1 MNGNDLL
8 AALPAAALSETC
20 PRRLDQLTIRL
31 IEHAAR
37 HTPPALSQRLQEEWL
52 ADLAARAGRVSR
64 LRLAAG
70 CWWAANV
77 IARQYGVSGLAAVGS
92 NKAVAYAPPQA
103 SGFLSPRTVA
113 LVLIAC
119 LHLALI
125 YFLSI
130 GMANRTAKVP
140 TQPLQSV
147 FSNEDV
153 HRALPPPPPLPPKF
167 AHPLIDPIEPDIR
180 IEVSAQT
187 QGLQNVPVDRSQQPN
202 TSTTPPKVDRVIGG
216 PGKGFPNTTD
226 YYPDASRRLG
236 EKGVASVQVCVDAS
250 GRLTSDPAITHSS
263 GNARLDAGALTLAKA
278 GSGHYRPTIEDGR
291 AVGSCFPFRI
301 RFEFRD

>member
-1 MNGNDLL
+1 MNANDLL

-20 PRRLDQLTIRL
+20 LRRLDQLTIRL

-37 HTPPALSQRLQEEWL
+37 HTPPAFSQRLQEEWL
-52 ADLAARAGRVSR
+52 ADLAARAGRLSR

-77 IARQYGVSGLAAVGS
+77 IAREYGVTGLAAAGP
-92 NKAVAYAPPQA
+92 NKAVAYAPAQA

-125 YFLSI
+125 YFLAI
-130 GMANRTAKVP
+130 GMANRTAKAPPPPIVVIRAENPNP
-140 TQPLQSV
+140 T
-147 FSNEDV
+147 
-153 HRALPPPPPLPPKF
+153 LPPPPPLSPKF
-167 AHPLIDPIEPDIR
+167 AHPKIDTIEPDIP
-180 IEVSAQT
+180 IEVPAET
-187 QGLQNVPVDRSQQPN
+187 QGLQTVPGDPSRQPN
-202 TSTTPPKVDRVIGG
+202 TATTTPPKVDREIGG
-216 PGKGFPNTTD
+216 PGKGFPNTAD

-263 GNARLDAGALTLAKA
+263 GIARLDAGALTLAKA

-291 AVGSCFPFRI
+291 AVDSCFPFRI
-301 RFEFRD
+301 RFEFRE

>member
-8 AALPAAALSETC
+8 AALPAAALCE
-20 PRRLDQLTIRL
+20 PWLRRLDTLTIRL

-37 HTPPALSQRLQEEWL
+37 HTPPVLSQRLQEEWL
-52 ADLAARAGRVSR
+52 ADLAARAGHLSR
-64 LRLAAG
+64 LRLAIG

-77 IARQYGVSGLAAVGS
+77 IVREYALAGLAVMGS
-92 NKAVAYAPPQA
+92 DKAVAYAPA
-103 SGFLSPRTVA
+103 HAHAFLSPRSVA

-130 GMANRTAKVP
+130 GVANRAADAP
-140 TQPLQSV
+140 PPPIMSV
-147 FSNEDV
+147 FREEDV
-153 HRALPPPPPLPPKF
+153 NRTLPPPPPLPPKF
-167 AHPLIDPIEPDIR
+167 VHAPIDVIEPRIPIEVPSDGEGLR
-180 IEVSAQT
+180 NVVVEGPQRSNDSA
-187 QGLQNVPVDRSQQPN
+187 
-202 TSTTPPKVDRVIGG
+202 TPARVDRVIGG
-216 PGKGFPNTTD
+216 PGKGFPNTAD

-236 EKGVASVQVCVDAS
+236 EKGAASVQVCVDAS
-250 GRLTSDPAITHSS
+250 GRLTSAPAIAQSS

-278 GSGHYRPTIEDGR
+278 GSGYYRPTVEDGR

>member
-1 MNGNDLL
+1 MNANDLL

-20 PRRLDQLTIRL
+20 LRRLDQLTITL
-31 IEHAAR
+31 IEQAAR
-37 HTPPALSQRLQEEWL
+37 HTPPAFSQRLQEEWL
-52 ADLAARAGRVSR
+52 ADLAARAGRLSR

-70 CWWAANV
+70 CWWAASV
-77 IARQYGVSGLAAVGS
+77 ITREYGVTGLAAAGP
-92 NKAVAYAPPQA
+92 NKAVAYAPLQA
-103 SGFLSPRTVA
+103 RGFLSPRTVA

-125 YFLSI
+125 YFLAV
-130 GMANRTAKVP
+130 GMANRTAQAPPPPIVVIRAQNPNP
-140 TQPLQSV
+140 T
-147 FSNEDV
+147 
-153 HRALPPPPPLPPKF
+153 LPPPPPLPPKF
-167 AHPLIDPIEPDIR
+167 AHPKIDTIEPDIP
-180 IEVSAQT
+180 IEVPAET
-187 QGLQNVPVDRSQQPN
+187 QGLQTVPVDRSQQSN
-202 TSTTPPKVDRVIGG
+202 TSPTPPKVDRVPGG
-216 PGKGFPNTTD
+216 PGKGFPNTAD

-263 GNARLDAGALTLAKA
+263 GIARLDAGALTLAKA

-301 RFEFRD
+301 RFEFRE

>member
-8 AALPAAALSETC
+8 AALPAAALSEIC
-20 PRRLDQLTIRL
+20 LRRLDELTIRL

-37 HTPPALSQRLQEEWL
+37 HTSPAFSQRLQEEWL
-52 ADLAARAGRVSR
+52 ADLAARAGRLSR

-77 IARQYGVSGLAAVGS
+77 IAREYAVTGLAVAGP
-92 NKAVAYAPPQA
+92 NKAVAYAPLQA

-130 GMANRTAKVP
+130 GVANRTAKAPPPPIVV
-140 TQPLQSV
+140 L
-147 FSNEDV
+147 
-153 HRALPPPPPLPPKF
+153 RAQNPNRTLPPPPPLPPKF
-167 AHPLIDPIEPDIR
+167 AHPKIDTIEPDIP
-180 IEVSAQT
+180 IEVPAET
-187 QGLQNVPVDRSQQPN
+187 QGLQNVSVDRSQQPN
-202 TSTTPPKVDRVIGG
+202 TSATPPKVDRVIGG
-216 PGKGFPNTTD
+216 PGKGFPNTAD

-236 EKGVASVQVCVDAS
+236 EKGVASVQVCVDAG

-263 GNARLDAGALTLAKA
+263 GYSRLDAGALKLAKA